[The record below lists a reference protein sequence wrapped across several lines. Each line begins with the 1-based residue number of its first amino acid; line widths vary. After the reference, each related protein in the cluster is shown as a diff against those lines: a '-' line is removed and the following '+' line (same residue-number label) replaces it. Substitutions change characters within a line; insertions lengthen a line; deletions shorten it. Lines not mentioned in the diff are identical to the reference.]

1 MLDRWS
7 ESGPRKDDARM
18 AFGDPTLLG
27 PTAEVFS
34 SKMVEDINGYQTVGH
49 YVAQTEYKV
58 NAGGYMYMLFYYNSA
73 RADIK
78 ETADVSSYGRYFCFF
93 IQLNSTVEYAFR
105 LTFVSTSGKQSFTDF
120 KIATNVMQHLCFDT
134 LDLSVGEGRIAV
146 DFAELDHISVSHTNA
161 FLPETEHLKLKVT
174 LLYFSDID
182 ESHLYSITPAV
193 YNVSDELVQ
202 SEGTCVPRVVPE
214 AVPAPVDCSNNYEGF
229 KSSVFC
235 RSTNELDGTCSGHEW
250 ALYRLTDSVPA
261 ADLPKLAYVVDDNG
275 VVVGGLSGVLNEY
288 LTAHFLSKYEGE
300 FDVTGFYILHS
311 VYSLPPGYYISIYNQ
326 YQSLKLLDEEDLEI
340 VDVSDFGNY
349 FCWWMEMDIV
359 GAEVWA
365 LFITNATHNSY
376 GAVQVTSTEWTE
388 YCIDVRKLQVPNNR
402 YQADLT
408 KLMHVQIVHT
418 NTGTTTLTNIH
429 MKYTQMYFSDDLKMY
444 SSPPAVFN
452 PLAFFN
458 LERVNGKCE
467 YVIGPETADTPP
479 NLAPPKTLIS
489 AYTRNDHSSAI
500 PNTNRLAIWVLDGRS
515 HWIGMAHG
523 LKTMGVPFTVT
534 EDLDE
539 ALQHRLVI
547 VYPYVKETIIPP
559 LPGFPADV
567 ALSAADAI
575 KLRNHME
582 LDGNDVIFIMSEGHS
597 FLDTT
602 CGVEPGQKIE
612 HASYIYFNTDIP
624 DAPTETFTC
633 AMDEADFKP
642 YVPYPCETAN
652 ESRSDTEKFIK
663 IWDSYLPGFGNS
675 FEALEYPVST
685 NPAANP
691 VEMLALFVKRYPI
704 VIDTGTLEESVYYGP
719 DPNVLPAGFE
729 YKLGRIVKR
738 NPFDPDTPTYSI
750 KEELTET
757 GAISK
762 STTASGGHC
771 YNMGFDLGSFTYLN
785 FRYQLSGHS
794 RSYSN
799 EYEPGLDMMLRFIRN
814 VYFDKFNDAVT
825 YHPIPNGHRL
835 AVMFTHDCDAN
846 RPDLWR
852 LFSRTE
858 RQHDINATFMIFT
871 KYTRDAYDVEFFFR
885 GYDDLMDILD
895 FGHEL
900 GSHSVTHSPNFYRA
914 APDFR
919 DYGTGNGQEQ
929 FNFGPTG
936 DKYETE
942 IVCTDARDYFASVQQ
957 RDGSVYGWVYNGET
971 ITNCSEYAKF
981 FLPVCAYQ
989 DDPTGVNTCG
999 LYHTLGGSVMGELRV
1014 SKFLVDRLYDLRGLP
1029 DHEVRAFRP
1038 GHLKYPPELNEAL
1051 QATGY
1056 RYSSVMEANEVNTM
1070 LYYQQTHGY
1079 LEESLDFNRI
1089 AELPDVFE
1097 LPIQFDDFSYFPLRA
1112 SAKEE
1117 LIGGTNMSGHTWVV
1131 SGRMAKFGAIVVV
1144 LSHPTDEATEV
1155 TFDNLPYTGIDKL
1168 EWEIELVERIRD
1180 YSSFM
1185 TMTQIG
1191 DFIRARN
1198 FVEVDF
1204 VIQGDLQIKLQVLHG
1219 IRGLTLEIPIRF
1231 DCSASDKV
1239 VRQLDDLVYK
1249 HQRNVVLSYLEP
1261 GTHTLVCSQSR
1272 LRR

>member
-1 MLDRWS
+1 MGGGGGL
-7 ESGPRKDDARM
+7 
-18 AFGDPTLLG
+18 
-27 PTAEVFS
+27 TAEVTS
-34 SKMVEDINGYQTVGH
+34 SVMVEEMNGVQTVGH
-49 YVAQTEYKV
+49 YVAKTTYKV
-58 NAGGYMYMLFYYNSA
+58 NSGGYMYMVIYADSA
-73 RADIK
+73 REEFK
-78 ETADVSSYGRYFCFF
+78 EAKNVTTLGNYFCFF
-93 IQLNSTVEYAFR
+93 MQLNSTVEYSFR
-105 LTFVSTSGKQSFTDF
+105 LTFVSSNGEQSFLEF
-120 KIATNVMQHLCFDT
+120 ISGTNGLVHRCFDITT
-134 LDLSVGEGRIAV
+134 LSTQDGRTPV
-146 DFAELDHISVSHTNA
+146 DFGDLEQVVLAHTNS
-161 FLPETEHLKLKVT
+161 FLPETEYLMLKVA
-174 LLYFSDID
+174 LFYFSQVD
-182 ESHLYSITPAV
+182 ESSTYSVLPAV
-193 YNVSDELVQ
+193 FDVESVMKQEGSSCVDKVQ
-202 SEGTCVPRVVPE
+202 PQFLT
-214 AVPAPVDCSNNYEGF
+214 APTDCSNDYETF
-229 KSSVFC
+229 KNNVFC

-261 ADLPKLAYVVDDNG
+261 ANLPKLAYVVDDNG
-275 VVVGGLSGVLNEY
+275 DIVGGLSGELNAF
-288 LTAHFLSKYEGE
+288 LTAHFLTKYEDA
-300 FDVTGFYILHS
+300 FDVTGFYVVHAL
-311 VYSLPPGYYISIYNQ
+311 YTLPPGYYISIYNQ
-326 YQSLKLLDEEDLEI
+326 YQSFKLLNEEDLQV
-340 VDVSDFGNY
+340 VDVTGFGNY
-349 FCWWMEMDIV
+349 FCWWMELDLINT
-359 GAEVWA
+359 EVWA

-376 GAVQVTSTEWTE
+376 GAVQVTNTNWTE
-388 YCIDVRKLQVPNNR
+388 YCVDVRKLQVPNNR
-402 YQADLT
+402 FPADLSN
-408 KLMHVQIVHT
+408 LLHVQIVHT
-418 NTGTTTLTNIH
+418 NLGSTTLSNVH
-429 MKYTQMYFSDDLKMY
+429 MKYTQMYFADDLTMY
-444 SSPPAVFN
+444 ATPPAVFN
-452 PLAFFN
+452 PLAFYN

-467 YVIGPETADTPP
+467 YVIGPQAPDTPP
-479 NLAPPKTLIS
+479 DASPPKTLLS
-489 AYTRNDHSSAI
+489 SYTRNDYASPIS
-500 PNTNRLAIWVLDGRS
+500 NRNRLALLVLDQQS
-515 HWIGMAHG
+515 HWLGLAHG
-523 LKTMGVPFTVT
+523 LKTIGVPFTVT

-539 ALQHRLVI
+539 ALLHRLI
-547 VYPYVKETIIPP
+547 LVYPYVKETA
-559 LPGFPADV
+559 LAPGDV
-567 ALSAADAI
+567 ALSGADAL
-575 KLRNHME
+575 KLKTHME
-582 LDGNDVIFIMSEGHS
+582 DDGKDVIFIMAEGHS
-597 FLDTT
+597 VLNDV
-602 CGVEPGQKIE
+602 CGIGGGIGMEF
-612 HASYIYFNTDIP
+612 ASYIYFNTDIP

-633 AMDEADFKP
+633 DMDEADFVP

-652 ESRSDTEKFIK
+652 ESRSDTEKFVK
-663 IWDSYLPGFGNS
+663 IWDSYAPGFGSS
-675 FEALEYPVST
+675 FQAIEYPAS
-685 NPAANP
+685 ASGFANP

-704 VIDTGTLEESVYYGP
+704 IFDTNTLDESVYYGP
-719 DPNVLPAGFE
+719 DPNVLPAGFD

-750 KEELTET
+750 KEELTEN
-757 GAISK
+757 GAITRA
-762 STTASGGHC
+762 TTPSGGHC
-771 YNMGFDLGSFTYLN
+771 YNVGFDVGAFSYLN

-799 EYEPGLDMMLRFIRN
+799 EYEPGLDMLLRFIRN

-858 RQHDINATFMIFT
+858 RQYDINATFMIFT

-914 APDFR
+914 VPDFR
-919 DYGTGNGQEQ
+919 DYGTGDGQEQ

-942 IVCTDARDYFASVQQ
+942 IVCTDARDYFNLVQS
-957 RDGSVYGWVYNGET
+957 RDGSVYGWIYSGET

-981 FLPVCAYQ
+981 FLPICAYQ

-999 LYHTLGGSVMGELRV
+999 VYHTLGGSVMGELRV
-1014 SKFLVDRLYDLRGLP
+1014 SKFLVDRLYQLRGLP
-1029 DHEVRAFRP
+1029 ERQVRAFRP

-1051 QATGY
+1051 QTTGY

-1079 LEESLDFNRI
+1079 LEESLDFDKI
-1089 AELPDVFE
+1089 SELPDVFE

-1117 LIGGTNMSGHTWVV
+1117 LINGTNMSGHTWVV
-1131 SGRMAKFGAIVVV
+1131 SGRMAKFGAIVIV

-1198 FVEVDF
+1198 YMEVDF
-1204 VIQGDLQIKLQVLHG
+1204 VIQGDLEIQMNVTYG

-1231 DCSASDKV
+1231 SCASSALV
-1239 VRQLDDLVYK
+1239 VREIDDVLYK
-1249 HQRNVVLSYLEP
+1249 HQKNVVLSYLEP
-1261 GTHTLVCSQSR
+1261 GVHTIQCAASR